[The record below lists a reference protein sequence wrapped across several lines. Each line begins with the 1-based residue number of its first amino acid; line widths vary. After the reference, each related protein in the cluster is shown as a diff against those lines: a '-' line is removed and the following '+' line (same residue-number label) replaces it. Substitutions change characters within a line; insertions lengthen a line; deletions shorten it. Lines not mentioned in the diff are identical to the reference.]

1 MSRLWVEVSPEEFI
15 RDSSTSTYAASGCH
29 RMDSGGWD
37 GAKLRTEMTS
47 SPPFIC
53 LTVTC
58 RTASIDSI

>member
-1 MSRLWVEVSPEEFI
+1 MSRLWVEVSPKEFI
-15 RDSSTSTYAASGCH
+15 RDSSTSTYAASGC
-29 RMDSGGWD
+29 WD